1 MSFVRDALFG
11 KPPDANPGMQAS
23 AAATERVGLEQV
35 ALGREQLQLQRER
48 AAATDAL
55 TGRLIDSQVD
65 LSNTQKNIAQSEYDR
80 YQKTYIPI
88 EDRIAREAQ
97 AFDTEAE
104 RERLAGLA
112 GSDIAGAYKGTAQM
126 GLRSQA
132 RFGLR
137 PNANALA
144 AIDSQLRA
152 QQAGQTAS
160 AMTNARYAARDT
172 GTQRLMNAV
181 GVGKGLTTTATTAA
195 SGATGGYSN
204 ASNMQLGANQSYNA
218 GANNA
223 LQFTNTGVGALGSA
237 GNQYGAISNYG
248 LKAYDIQSQQ
258 MAAMLNAGGAVAGGK
273 KFFADG
279 SPGGIQDPK
288 GTVRGPGTDISD
300 SIPAMLSKGEY
311 VIPADV
317 VRRKGVEFFDKLL
330 EKHHTPAEIQEQR
343 LGLRRK

>member
-1 MSFVRDALFG
+1 
-11 KPPDANPGMQAS
+11 
-23 AAATERVGLEQV
+23 
-35 ALGREQLQLQRER
+35 
-48 AAATDAL
+48 L

-104 RERLAGLA
+104 RERYAGLA
-112 GSDIAGAYKGTAQM
+112 ASDIAGAYKGTAQM
-126 GLRSQA
+126 GLRSQG

-181 GVGKGLTTTATTAA
+181 GVGKGLSTTASTAA
-195 SGATGGYSN
+195 TGATAGYNN
-204 ASNMQLGANQSYNA
+204 ASNMQMGANQSYNA
-218 GANNA
+218 GASNA
-223 LQFTNTGVGALGSA
+223 LQFTNTGVGALSSA
-237 GNQYGAISNYG
+237 GSQYGALSNYG
-248 LKAYDIQSQQ
+248 QRNYETQSKQ
-258 MAAMLNAGGAVAGGK
+258 MSSLINAGAMFLA
-273 KFFADG
+273 ADG
-279 SPGGIQDPK
+279 TPGGVQDPK
-288 GTVRGPGTDISD
+288 GTVRGPGTETSD

-343 LGLRRK
+343 LGLRRR